1 MCIDEFVPRR
11 ASSGLMNALT
21 HSHRRRTDRRRQ
33 RIAELHSSRLD
44 NPRLNSIVERNIHRL
59 QELRDELELS
69 KDFKDRL
76 AEQIT
81 RWSGSMTFIV
91 LHAIWFAAWIAIN
104 AGWTPL
110 HRFDPGFQMLTMIV
124 SLEAIFLTTFVL
136 VAQNRE
142 AEVDSERNEL
152 DLQIDLLAEY
162 ELTRVL
168 TLVDAIADHLGIH
181 VARDP
186 ELDELKREVKPEA
199 VVKELQQRKAEA
211 KQGNGAPKPPGA
223 AKPSGPAP
231 QPAR

>member
-1 MCIDEFVPRR
+1 MLRR
-11 ASSGLMNALT
+11 QMTPTFST
-21 HSHRRRTDRRRQ
+21 RRQRRDRRRQ
-33 RIAELHSSRLD
+33 RIADLHSSRLD
-44 NPRLNSIVERNIHRL
+44 NPRLNSIVERKFRRL
-59 QELRDELELS
+59 QELRDELELG
-69 KDFKDRL
+69 KGFKDRL

-91 LHAIWFAAWIAIN
+91 LHAVWFAAWIAIN

-110 HRFDPGFQMLTMIV
+110 HKFDPGFQMLTMIV

-168 TLVDAIADHLGIH
+168 TLVDSIADHLGLK
-181 VARDP
+181 VAEDP
-186 ELDELKREVKPEA
+186 ELDELERDVAPEA
-199 VVKELQQRKAEA
+199 VVKELQQRKLDARN
-211 KQGNGAPKPPGA
+211 GNGTGA
-223 AKPSGPAP
+223 AGGA
-231 QPAR
+231 

>member
-1 MCIDEFVPRR
+1 MLEVHERR
-11 ASSGLMNALT
+11 
-21 HSHRRRTDRRRQ
+21 
-33 RIAELHSSRLD
+33 LH
-44 NPRLNSIVERNIHRL
+44 NPLLNSIVERNIATLH
-59 QELRDELELS
+59 ELRAELEASRSL
-69 KDFKDRL
+69 KDRVSDW
-76 AEQIT
+76 IT
-81 RWSGSMTFIV
+81 SWSGSMSFIV
-91 LHAIWFAAWIAIN
+91 LHALWFGGWIAVN
-104 AGWTPL
+104 CHLTPL
-110 HRFDPGFQMLTMIV
+110 RHFDPFPFPLLTMIV
-124 SLEAIFLTTFVL
+124 SLEAIFLSTFVL
-136 VAQNRE
+136 VSQNRE
-142 AEVDSERNEL
+142 AEVESDRNEL

-211 KQGNGAPKPPGA
+211 KQGNGAPKPPGP